1 MAIAYDSPTT
11 TYDGAYT
18 YDGDAA
24 VTAPAVGGGGKPPFI
39 PMRVVTVGPTAQQR
53 DDEDVL
59 LAVM

>member
-39 PMRVVTVGPTAQQR
+39 PMRVVTVGPTRAASR
-53 DDEDVL
+53 R
-59 LAVM
+59 